1 MSILAIR
8 LPEHTHERLTE
19 IARTRRMSVNKLLE
33 ELSASAIVQ
42 HDAETR
48 FRAFATRDSVEVG
61 LDILNKLDDSF
72 REPTSTSPV
81 MRMTIPFG

>member
-1 MSILAIR
+1 MSTLTIR
-8 LPEHTHERLTE
+8 LPEDTHGRLKE
-19 IARTRRMSVNKLLE
+19 IARSRRMSVNKLVE
-33 ELSASAIVQ
+33 ELSTSAIVQ

-72 REPTSTSPV
+72 RDTTSDPV
-81 MRMTIPFG
+81 ED